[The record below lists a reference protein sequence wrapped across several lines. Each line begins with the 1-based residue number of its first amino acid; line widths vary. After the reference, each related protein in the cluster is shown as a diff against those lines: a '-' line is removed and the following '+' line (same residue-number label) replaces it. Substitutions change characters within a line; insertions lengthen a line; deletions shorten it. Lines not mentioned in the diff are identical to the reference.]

1 MNSTNNTVVYYN
13 NCNIYC
19 DCIGCPYFVD
29 FGSGDRICTAPN
41 GCRLYS
47 TDDDYFNG
55 NARPSDVGG
64 FDIDGIISGLLED

>member
-1 MNSTNNTVVYYN
+1 MN
-13 NCNIYC
+13 C
-19 DCIGCPYFVD
+19 DCNGCPYFVD

-41 GCRLYS
+41 GCRLDS

-55 NARPSDVGG
+55 NAKPSDIGG